1 MTGVQS
7 IAIGLPLIQSRVGRW
22 SMCLRKEKPSPP
34 PKTAIAIFKAV
45 KEEHFQEFIETKW
58 LQARKSECWQFLE
71 KRKLISAES
80 KACAW
85 KEGKFTIKRMFRR
98 KMVRIWHLKKKSLS
112 LLNSNSREEIKAMRQ
127 MRSGHLFIYFQSRWK
142 ANSGSSERER
152 GAGRGSQLPG
162 ENTGESGHIWS
173 AGVDRSSCREGLD
186 GRKKQEAQ
194 KLLNS
199 KLVLAKWSNK
209 LGGDNEKVRI
219 QPSART
225 QRGCLGE
232 MKIQKDHLG
241 ITPICSEVLNTAPKQ
256 I

>member
-98 KMVRIWHLKKKSLS
+98 KMVRIWHLKKSHWVCWTVIVGRKSKLCD
-112 LLNSNSREEIKAMRQ
+112 RCVQATC
-127 MRSGHLFIYFQSRWK
+127 LFISSHVEKQTVGAQKEKGELDEEASCQEKTLERVDT
-142 ANSGSSERER
+142 SGQQVWT
-152 GAGRGSQLPG
+152 GLHAGRGW
-162 ENTGESGHIWS
+162 TGGKSKRSRNCSTQNLYWPNEATSWEEIMRKWESS
-173 AGVDRSSCREGLD
+173 RL
-186 GRKKQEAQ
+186 QE
-194 KLLNS
+194 LR
-199 KLVLAKWSNK
+199 
-209 LGGDNEKVRI
+209 GDV
-219 QPSART
+219 
-225 QRGCLGE
+225 
-232 MKIQKDHLG
+232 
-241 ITPICSEVLNTAPKQ
+241 
-256 I
+256 